1 MSGLEPAVQRSLD
14 EIEPPV
20 AFEDRVESDRVL
32 FESRGGRNE
41 LERRSGR
48 CRLLGRL
55 VVERSGLILSQTVV
69 VGDIHR
75 VRKTV
80 IVIAGISHARKD
92 FSCLRIRD
100 DRGAGAGIK
109 CKHGRREDQVVDLC
123 DDEAERI
130 DHAAGEIL
138 VLSVRLVE
146 YALIIENVDQKSAAD
161 PVLLQKVFV
170 QHFAEIPVCG
180 EIPLNIGGKLCIDL

>member
-1 MSGLEPAVQRSLD
+1 M
-14 EIEPPV
+14 
-20 AFEDRVESDRVL
+20 
-32 FESRGGRNE
+32 
-41 LERRSGR
+41 
-48 CRLLGRL
+48 
-55 VVERSGLILSQTVV
+55 
-69 VGDIHR
+69 
-75 VRKTV
+75 
-80 IVIAGISHARKD
+80 
-92 FSCLRIRD
+92 
-100 DRGAGAGIK
+100 
-109 CKHGRREDQVVDLC
+109 DLC